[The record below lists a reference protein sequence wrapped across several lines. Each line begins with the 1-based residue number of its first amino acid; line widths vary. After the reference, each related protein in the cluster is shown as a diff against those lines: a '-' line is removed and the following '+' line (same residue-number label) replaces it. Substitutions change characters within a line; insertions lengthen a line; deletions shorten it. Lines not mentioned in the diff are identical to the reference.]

1 MMETGPMAKPFKG
14 VRILDF
20 TQVFAGPFGSYQLAL
35 LGADVIKIE
44 RPGGDDMRYGPP
56 NKAWSD
62 RGLSTGWMA
71 INSNKRNIALDLT
84 KPEAIG
90 IVKRLAERADVVM
103 ENFRPGV
110 MEKLGIG
117 WPQLQA
123 VNPRLIYAAVSGF
136 GQTGPERTSP
146 AYDGKIQAMS
156 GLMSITGSKESGPTR
171 AGFAVCDAI
180 GGMTLAFGVA
190 SALFQRTHTGRG
202 QFVDVA
208 MLDAAMTFMS
218 SFFVDYTVGG
228 HVQGP
233 SGNRAQSR
241 LPTADLFKVKGGH
254 ILLAVNNDKQFAA
267 LARAIGHP
275 DLPNDPRFVDWPAR
289 IANEAALREII
300 EGVFAQHDAAHWDRH
315 LTEHDVPCARVW
327 TIPEVVEHPQLKHR
341 PVLQEVESPFGRLRL
356 IGSGFAMAHDGGS
369 VEFAPRLPGADTDAV
384 LGEAGYSAEEIAA
397 FRQSGIV
404 CEGIRAG
411 GGARR

>member
-1 MMETGPMAKPFKG
+1 MAKPFHG
-14 VRILDF
+14 VRVLDF

-35 LGADVIKIE
+35 LGADVVKIE

-56 NKAWSD
+56 NKEWSD

-71 INSNKRNIALDLT
+71 INSNKRNLALDLT
-84 KPEAIG
+84 KPESVA
-90 IVKRLAERADVVM
+90 IVKRLAKTADVVM

-117 WPQLQA
+117 WPQLRE

-136 GQTGPERTSP
+136 GHNGPERRAA

-156 GLMSITGSKESGPTR
+156 GLMSITGSPESGPTR

-180 GGMTLAFGVA
+180 GGMTLAFGVS
-190 SALFQRTHTGRG
+190 SALFQRTHTGKG
-202 QFVDVA
+202 QLVDVA
-208 MLDAAMTFMS
+208 MFDAAITFMS

-254 ILLAVNNDKQFAA
+254 ILLAVNNEKQFHA
-267 LARAIGHP
+267 LTKAIGKP
-275 DLPNDPRFVDWPAR
+275 ELPKDPRFIDWPTR
-289 IANEAALREII
+289 IKNEVALRQII
-300 EGVFAQHDAAHWDRH
+300 EDIFAANDAAYWDDY
-315 LTEHDVPCARVW
+315 LTKADVPCARVW
-327 TIPEVVEHPQLKHR
+327 TIPEVVEHPQLEHR
-341 PVLQEVESPFGRLRL
+341 PVLQEVETQYGRLKMV
-356 IGSGFAMAHDGGS
+356 GSGFRMEHDGGS
-369 VEFAPRLPGADTDAV
+369 IEFPPRLPGADAEAV
-384 LGEAGYSAEEIAA
+384 LKEAGYSADEIAA
-397 FRQSGIV
+397 FRKAGAV
-404 CEGIRAG
+404 TEGIELD
-411 GGARR
+411 RRKK

>member
-1 MMETGPMAKPFKG
+1 MSKPFKG
-14 VRILDF
+14 VRVLDF

-35 LGADVIKIE
+35 LGADVVKIE

-62 RGLSTGWMA
+62 RGLSTSWMA

-84 KPEAIG
+84 KPEAVA
-90 IVKRLAERADVVM
+90 IVKRLAETADVVL

-117 WPQLQA
+117 WPQLSA

-136 GQTGPERTSP
+136 GHTGPDSRAA

-156 GLMSITGSKESGPTR
+156 GLMSITGSEETGPTR

-180 GGMTLAFGVA
+180 GGMTLAFGVS
-190 SALFQRTHTGRG
+190 SALYQRTHTGKG
-202 QFVDVA
+202 QMVDVA

-241 LPTADLFKVKGGH
+241 LPTADLFKVKDGH
-254 ILLAVNNDKQFAA
+254 ILLAVNNEKQFAA
-267 LARAIGHP
+267 LSKAIGHP
-275 DLPNDPRFVDWPAR
+275 DLAKDPRFVDWPTR
-289 IANEAALREII
+289 IANDAALRAII
-300 EGVFAQHDAAHWDRH
+300 EDVFAANDAAYWDDY
-315 LTEHDVPCARVW
+315 LSKADVPCARVW
-327 TIPEVVEHPQLKHR
+327 TIPEVMKNPQLAHR
-341 PVLQEVESPFGRLRL
+341 PVLQEVDTEHGRLTM
-356 IGSGFAMAHDGGS
+356 IGSGFRMEHGGGS
-369 VEFAPRLPGADTDAV
+369 IEFPPRLPGADTDEV
-384 LGEAGYSAEEIAA
+384 LSAAGYSTAEIAA
-397 FRQSGIV
+397 FRASGV
-404 CEGIRAG
+404 VAEGIELD
-411 GGARR
+411 RRKK

>member
-1 MMETGPMAKPFKG
+1 MAKPFKG
-14 VRILDF
+14 IRILDF

-35 LGADVIKIE
+35 LGADVVKIE

-56 NKAWSD
+56 NKDWSG
-62 RGLSTGWMA
+62 RGLSTSWMA

-84 KPEAIG
+84 KPEAVA
-90 IVKRLAERADVVM
+90 IVKKLAATADVVM
-103 ENFRPGV
+103 ENYRPGV

-117 WPQLQA
+117 WPQLRE

-156 GLMSITGSKESGPTR
+156 GLMSITGTKETGPTR

-180 GGMTLAFGVA
+180 GGMTLAFAVS

-202 QFVDVA
+202 QLVDVA

-254 ILLAVNNDKQFAA
+254 ILLAVNNEKQFAA
-267 LARAIGHP
+267 LSKAIGHP
-275 DLPNDPRFVDWPAR
+275 ELPKDPRFVDWPTR
-289 IANEAALREII
+289 IENEVALRAII
-300 EGVFAQHDAAHWDRH
+300 EDVFAANDAVYWDDY
-315 LTEHDVPCARVW
+315 LTKADVPCARVW
-327 TIPEVVEHPQLKHR
+327 TIDEVVKNPQLKSR
-341 PVLQEVESPFGRLRL
+341 PVLQDVDTPFGRLQM
-356 IGSGFAMAHDGGS
+356 IGSGFAMEHDGGS
-369 VEFAPRLPGADTDAV
+369 IEFPPRLPGADTQAV
-384 LGEAGYSAEEIAA
+384 LGEAGFTADEIAG
-397 FRQSGIV
+397 FRACGAVS
-404 CEGIRAG
+404 EGIQLDRKKK
-411 GGARR
+411 

>member
-1 MMETGPMAKPFKG
+1 MAKPFEG

-56 NKAWSD
+56 NKNWSD
-62 RGLSTGWMA
+62 KGLSTSWMA

-84 KPEAIG
+84 KPEAIA
-90 IVKRLAERADVVM
+90 IVKRLAKDADVVM

-117 WPQLQA
+117 WPQLSE

-136 GQTGPERTSP
+136 GQVGPERTSP

-180 GGMTLAFGVA
+180 GGMTLAFAVS
-190 SALFQRTHTGRG
+190 SALYQRTHTGKG
-202 QFVDVA
+202 QMVDVA

-241 LPTADLFKVKGGH
+241 LPTADLFRVKGGH
-254 ILLAVNNDKQFAA
+254 ILLAVNNEKQFAA

-275 DLPNDPRFVDWPAR
+275 ELGKDPRFSDWPAR
-289 IANEAALREII
+289 IENDAALRQII
-300 EGVFAQHDAAHWDRH
+300 EDVFAAHDAAHWDAH
-315 LTEHDVPCARVW
+315 LTKHDVPCARVW
-327 TIPEVVEHPQLKHR
+327 TIPEIVEHPHLKHR
-341 PVLQEVESPFGRLRL
+341 NVLQDVETEHGRLRM

-369 VEFAPRLPGADTDAV
+369 IEFSPRLPGADTEAV
-384 LGEAGYSAEEIAA
+384 LGEAGYSPAEIAA
-397 FRQSGIV
+397 FRKSGV
-404 CEGIRAG
+404 VSEGIRH
-411 GGARR
+411 GAKAK

>member
-1 MMETGPMAKPFKG
+1 MAKPFSN

-56 NKAWSD
+56 NKEWSD
-62 RGLSTGWMA
+62 RGLGTSWMA

-84 KPEAIG
+84 RPEAVA
-90 IVKRLAERADVVM
+90 IVKRLAEKADVVL

-117 WPQLQA
+117 WKQLKE

-136 GQTGPERTSP
+136 GHNGPLMRSA

-156 GLMSITGSKESGPTR
+156 GLMSITGSEETGPTR

-180 GGMTLAFGVA
+180 GGMTLAFAVS
-190 SALFQRTHTGRG
+190 SALYQRTHTGKG
-202 QFVDVA
+202 QMVDVA

-218 SFFVDYTVGG
+218 SFFVDYMVGG

-254 ILLAVNNDKQFAA
+254 ILLAVNNEKQFAA
-267 LARAIGHP
+267 LAKAIGKP
-275 DLPNDPRFVDWPAR
+275 DLGKDPRFVDWPAR
-289 IANEAALREII
+289 IANDAALRAII
-300 EGVFAQHDAAHWDRH
+300 EDVFAANDAAYWDDY
-315 LTEHDVPCARVW
+315 LTRADVPCARVW
-327 TIPEVVEHPQLKHR
+327 RIDEVVRNPQLEHR
-341 PVLQEVESPFGRLRL
+341 PVMQQIDTTYGRLDL
-356 IGSGFAMAHDGGS
+356 IGSGFRLEHDGGTI
-369 VEFAPRLPGADTDAV
+369 EFPPRLPGADTDAV
-384 LGEAGYSAEEIAA
+384 LGEAGYSAGEIAA
-397 FRQSGIV
+397 FRKAGVVS
-404 CEGIRAG
+404 EGIELD
-411 GGARR
+411 RRKK

>member
-1 MMETGPMAKPFKG
+1 MSKPFTN

-56 NKAWSD
+56 NKEWSD

-84 KPEAIG
+84 KPEAIA
-90 IVKRLAERADVVM
+90 IVKRLAEKADVVM

-117 WPQLQA
+117 WPQLRE

-136 GQTGPERTSP
+136 GQNGPERRSP

-156 GLMSITGSKESGPTR
+156 GLMSITGSPESGPTR

-180 GGMTLAFGVA
+180 GGMTLAFAVS
-190 SALFQRTHTGRG
+190 SALYQRTHTGKG
-202 QFVDVA
+202 QLVDVA

-241 LPTADLFKVKGGH
+241 LPTADLFKVKDGH
-254 ILLAVNNDKQFAA
+254 ILLAVNNEKQFAA
-267 LARAIGHP
+267 LSAAIGKP
-275 DLPNDPRFVDWPAR
+275 DLNKDPRFVDWPTR
-289 IANEAALREII
+289 IENEAALREII
-300 EGVFAQHDAAHWDRH
+300 EDVFAASDAAYWDEY
-315 LTEHDVPCARVW
+315 LTKNDVPCARVW
-327 TIPEVVEHPQLKHR
+327 RIDEVVKNPQLEHR
-341 PVLQEVESPFGRLRL
+341 PVLQEVESPYGRLRL
-356 IGSGFAMAHDGGS
+356 IGSGFRMEHDGGS
-369 VEFAPRLPGADTDAV
+369 LEFPPRLPGADTDAV
-384 LGEAGYSAEEIAA
+384 LTEAGYSSAEIDA
-397 FRQSGIV
+397 FRKSGV
-404 CEGIRAG
+404 ASEGIQRD
-411 GGARR
+411 RRKK